1 MCFMVKEIKKKMHE
15 NKLLSKERK
24 KRLGKFNVFHIM
36 LNRGRFFSMK
46 YIPVTIFTMT
56 TLFILFY
63 LFRNNNIT

>member
-15 NKLLSKERK
+15 NKLLSKAKK